1 MVERDLPKVDVEGS
15 NPFSRSKRS
24 RQPGRFLFFYH
35 CRMHFRNL
43 VSASL
48 LAAITLCT
56 ATSLYA
62 DDRSMWQKF
71 KDFFSPSP
79 TVVGDG
85 PEYDELRELDKKI
98 GTLEGKYSRERR
110 ANNKKY
116 IREEIDKLKLQREK
130 LAKQIEEK
138 EKAAKNAPKS
148 SATVSSSSKTA
159 DAATKPACAHDTV
172 FVHDTVT
179 VHDTLYVIVSGKPG
193 EQQAPAAP
201 ADSAAK
207 PAADS
212 ATVPGNK

>member
-1 MVERDLPKVDVEGS
+1 M
-15 NPFSRSKRS
+15 
-24 RQPGRFLFFYH
+24 Q
-35 CRMHFRNL
+35 FRKN
-43 VSASL
+43 VSL
-48 LAAITLCT
+48 LATIALCT
-56 ATSLYA
+56 TTALHA

-116 IREEIDKLKLQREK
+116 IREELDKLKLKREK

-138 EKAAKNAPKS
+138 EKVQKDVKS
-148 SATVSSSSKTA
+148 SAVSSSATSSSTA
-159 DAATKPACAHDTV
+159 VPAKPACAHDTV
-172 FVHDTVT
+172 FVRDTV
-179 VHDTLYVIVSGKPG
+179 VIHDTLYVIVSGKPG
-193 EQQAPAAP
+193 EQQAPA
-201 ADSAAK
+201 
-207 PAADS
+207 DS

>member
-1 MVERDLPKVDVEGS
+1 MFRKITTII
-15 NPFSRSKRS
+15 PFA
-24 RQPGRFLFFYH
+24 LI
-35 CRMHFRNL
+35 L
-43 VSASL
+43 I
-48 LAAITLCT
+48 AAT
-56 ATSLYA
+56 TSSA

-110 ANNKKY
+110 VNNKKY
-116 IREEIDKLKLQREK
+116 IREELDKLKLKREK

-138 EKAAKNAPKS
+138 EKAAKDAPKS

-159 DAATKPACAHDTV
+159 DASTKQATTACAHNTV

-179 VHDTLYVIVSGKPG
+179 VHDTLYVIVSGKPQDAAPSNTAADAA
-193 EQQAPAAP
+193 QQPAAEP
-201 ADSAAK
+201 AQNT

-212 ATVPGNK
+212 STGSSNK

>member
-1 MVERDLPKVDVEGS
+1 
-15 NPFSRSKRS
+15 
-24 RQPGRFLFFYH
+24 
-35 CRMHFRNL
+35 MHFCKI
-43 VSASL
+43 VSVPLIGAF
-48 LAAITLCT
+48 ALCT
-56 ATSLYA
+56 ATALHA

-79 TVVGDG
+79 TVVGEG

-138 EKAAKNAPKS
+138 EKAAKDAPKS

-159 DAATKPACAHDTV
+159 DASAKQAAACAHDTV

-193 EQQAPAAP
+193 EQQAPAAQP
-201 ADSAAK
+201 ADSAANA
-207 PAADS
+207 AADS

>member
-1 MVERDLPKVDVEGS
+1 M
-15 NPFSRSKRS
+15 
-24 RQPGRFLFFYH
+24 
-35 CRMHFRNL
+35 FRKITT
-43 VSASL
+43 VISL
-48 LAAITLCT
+48 ALILIAAT
-56 ATSLYA
+56 TSFA

-79 TVVGDG
+79 TVVGEG

-148 SATVSSSSKTA
+148 SATISSSSKTA
-159 DAATKPACAHDTV
+159 DDSTKQAAAQPACAHDTV

-179 VHDTLYVIVSGKPG
+179 VHDTLYVIVSGKPQDAAPSNTAADAA
-193 EQQAPAAP
+193 QQPAAEP
-201 ADSAAK
+201 AQNT

>member
-1 MVERDLPKVDVEGS
+1 
-15 NPFSRSKRS
+15 
-24 RQPGRFLFFYH
+24 
-35 CRMHFRNL
+35 MHFRKN
-43 VSASL
+43 VSL
-48 LAAITLCT
+48 LATIALC
-56 ATSLYA
+56 ATTSFA

-116 IREEIDKLKLQREK
+116 IREELDKLKLKREK

-138 EKAAKNAPKS
+138 EKAAKDAPKS

-159 DAATKPACAHDTV
+159 DASAKQAAACVHDTV

>member
-1 MVERDLPKVDVEGS
+1 MRT
-15 NPFSRSKRS
+15 
-24 RQPGRFLFFYH
+24 QTFFYH
-35 CRMHFRNL
+35 CRMHFRKI
-43 VSASL
+43 VSVPLIGAF
-48 LAAITLCT
+48 ALCATT
-56 ATSLYA
+56 ALHA

-79 TVVGDG
+79 TVVGEG

-116 IREEIDKLKLQREK
+116 IREELDKLKLKREK

-138 EKAAKNAPKS
+138 EKAAKDAPKS
-148 SATVSSSSKTA
+148 SATVSSSATSSSTA
-159 DAATKPACAHDTV
+159 VPAKPTCAHDTV

-193 EQQAPAAP
+193 EQQAPAAAS

-207 PAADS
+207 AAADS

>member
-1 MVERDLPKVDVEGS
+1 
-15 NPFSRSKRS
+15 
-24 RQPGRFLFFYH
+24 
-35 CRMHFRNL
+35 MHFRKI
-43 VSASL
+43 VSVPLIGAF
-48 LAAITLCT
+48 ALCT
-56 ATSLYA
+56 ATALHA

-79 TVVGDG
+79 TVVGEG

-116 IREEIDKLKLQREK
+116 IREELDKLKLKREK

-159 DAATKPACAHDTV
+159 DASTKQATTACAHDTV
-172 FVHDTVT
+172 FIHDTIT

-193 EQQAPAAP
+193 EQQAPAAQP
-201 ADSAAK
+201 AAAADSAATSQAN

>member
-1 MVERDLPKVDVEGS
+1 MQLRKNV
-15 NPFSRSKRS
+15 
-24 RQPGRFLFFYH
+24 
-35 CRMHFRNL
+35 
-43 VSASL
+43 SL
-48 LAAITLCT
+48 LATIALCATT
-56 ATSLYA
+56 ALHA

-79 TVVGDG
+79 TVVGEG

-116 IREEIDKLKLQREK
+116 IREELDKLKLKREK

-138 EKAAKNAPKS
+138 EKTQKDAKSAAVS
-148 SATVSSSSKTA
+148 LSATSSSTA
-159 DAATKPACAHDTV
+159 VPAKPACAHDTV

-193 EQQAPAAP
+193 EQQAPAAAS

-212 ATVPGNK
+212 VTVPGNK

>member
-1 MVERDLPKVDVEGS
+1 
-15 NPFSRSKRS
+15 
-24 RQPGRFLFFYH
+24 
-35 CRMHFRNL
+35 MHFCKI
-43 VSASL
+43 VSVPLIGAF
-48 LAAITLCT
+48 ALCT
-56 ATSLYA
+56 ATALHA

-79 TVVGDG
+79 TVVGEG

-138 EKAAKNAPKS
+138 EKAAKDAPKS

-159 DAATKPACAHDTV
+159 DASAKQAPSQPACAHDTV
-172 FVHDTVT
+172 FVHDTIT

-193 EQQAPAAP
+193 EQQAPAAQP
-201 ADSAAK
+201 AAAADSAAASQAN

>member
-1 MVERDLPKVDVEGS
+1 MFRIPTVITVALLLIAATTSSAEER
-15 NPFSRSKRS
+15 
-24 RQPGRFLFFYH
+24 
-35 CRMHFRNL
+35 
-43 VSASL
+43 SL
-48 LAAITLCT
+48 
-56 ATSLYA
+56 
-62 DDRSMWQKF
+62 WQKF
-71 KDFFSPSP
+71 KDFFSPNP
-79 TVVGDG
+79 TVVGEG

-116 IREEIDKLKLQREK
+116 IREELDKLKLKREK

-138 EKAAKNAPKS
+138 EKAAKDAPKS

-159 DAATKPACAHDTV
+159 DASTKQATTACAHDTV
-172 FVHDTVT
+172 FVHDTIT

-193 EQQAPAAP
+193 EQQVPAAAS

-207 PAADS
+207 AAADS

>member
-1 MVERDLPKVDVEGS
+1 
-15 NPFSRSKRS
+15 
-24 RQPGRFLFFYH
+24 
-35 CRMHFRNL
+35 MHFRNL

-48 LAAITLCT
+48 FAAITLCT

-159 DAATKPACAHDTV
+159 SADASAKPACAHDTV
-172 FVHDTVT
+172 FVHDTVI
-179 VHDTLYVIVSGKPG
+179 VHDTLYVIVSGKPQ
-193 EQQAPAAP
+193 EPAPSNAAP
-201 ADSAAK
+201 ADSAVK

>member
-1 MVERDLPKVDVEGS
+1 M
-15 NPFSRSKRS
+15 
-24 RQPGRFLFFYH
+24 
-35 CRMHFRNL
+35 FRKITT
-43 VSASL
+43 VISL
-48 LAAITLCT
+48 ALILIAAT
-56 ATSLYA
+56 TSFA

-71 KDFFSPSP
+71 KVFFSPSP
-79 TVVGDG
+79 TVVGEG

-148 SATVSSSSKTA
+148 SATISSSSKTA
-159 DAATKPACAHDTV
+159 DDSTKQAAAQPACAHDTV

-179 VHDTLYVIVSGKPG
+179 VHDTLYVIVSGKPQ
-193 EQQAPAAP
+193 ESAPSNPADAQPAAAP
-201 ADSAAK
+201 ADSAANS
-207 PAADS
+207 PTGS
-212 ATVPGNK
+212 SNK